1 MSACAFLSITR
12 TEGPVALL
20 VTLQVKQLCRDK
32 KWEQHGLCLMK
43 TIQGDSSFLS
53 TKAPVMSWLYL
64 AVSVLGISR
73 FFREGSSGKN
83 CKGNRYFSSLD
94 SGDFR
99 VLVLRLMF
107 DSICMTGTNEWR
119 PRYSS
124 FTRFKYY
131 RGKLRSPFCLLRLLQ
146 PLSLEPSKYILTS
159 LSN

>member
-73 FFREGSSGKN
+73 FFQEGSSGKN
-83 CKGNRYFSSLD
+83 CKGNHYFSSLD

-107 DSICMTGTNEWR
+107 DSICMTGTNEWSLGTLHSLG
-119 PRYSS
+119 SS
-124 FTRFKYY
+124 TTEGNFGVPSVCSGYC
-131 RGKLRSPFCLLRLLQ
+131 SPFH
-146 PLSLEPSKYILTS
+146 LSHRSTF
-159 LSN
+159 

>member
-1 MSACAFLSITR
+1 MRL
-12 TEGPVALL
+12 PVCHQDRGSCCL
-20 VTLQVKQLCRDK
+20 VSYAPGKAVVQRDK

-64 AVSVLGISR
+64 AVCVLGISR
-73 FFREGSSGKN
+73 FFQEGSSGKN

-107 DSICMTGTNEWR
+107 DSICMTGTNE
-119 PRYSS
+119 
-124 FTRFKYY
+124 
-131 RGKLRSPFCLLRLLQ
+131 
-146 PLSLEPSKYILTS
+146 
-159 LSN
+159 